1 MIGNLLIVIAI
12 LAILHAAYST
22 YEHLSYLKALGR
34 PEGSIPNDIII
45 EAFISLILGTI
56 GATVRTPELREITW
70 RSEMKR
76 RYASPLTRNI
86 LFLRILQQTNSL
98 LLFRR
103 AQEELDPRLSFKLF
117 AQRAGLLSVDPPSK
131 EQAPSSNKQ

>member
-1 MIGNLLIVIAI
+1 M
-12 LAILHAAYST
+12 T
-22 YEHLSYLKALGR
+22 DLSYLKALGR
-34 PEGSIPNDIII
+34 PEGSIPNDVCHPNLLRPNTHSRSSQIII